1 MTQQTQETTAAYMN
15 RASVF
20 AHMKRRAVEEI
31 IKSRGGTEMSHVA
44 VQRKAATFLGK
55 FAEEMNVRA
64 AEQGSSSICLSGSVS
79 SRCAPSLRA
88 CSVSPT
94 WRCWPPRPTKR
105 KAAIQMKQADM
116 DLTGAAIKTR
126 LQTQPRTLKSIRK
139 SYDD

>member
-1 MTQQTQETTAAYMN
+1 
-15 RASVF
+15 
-20 AHMKRRAVEEI
+20 
-31 IKSRGGTEMSHVA
+31 MSHVA

-64 AEQGSSSICLSGSVS
+64 AEARQLVNMFERFGEFEMRAELE
-79 SRCAPSLRA
+79 SLFGIA
-88 CSVSPT
+88 DLEMLATETDEAV
-94 WRCWPPRPTKR
+94 

-116 DLTGAAIKTR
+116 DLTGAAIKSR